1 MTDTNKI
8 TAAVQRLSAILPLQ
22 ANLASLDAGSRKI
35 YHAIQQGYITQ
46 GRAPALAELDS
57 ISPQARE
64 AVRNLSAKDMIVTNA
79 QGEITGAYPFT
90 SEARQSRVELN
101 GHTVYAM
108 CALDA
113 LAPAAM
119 AQCNSRVISQCAITQ
134 QAITVELD
142 NQKILNADAAR
153 DVFVGINWQAA
164 CSKTSCSASLC
175 TEMIF
180 LKGKETALEW
190 QAGDSNN
197 REFFTL
203 PEAVQF
209 SADFFLP
216 LATSAE

>member
-35 YHAIQQGYITQ
+35 YHAIQQSYITQ
-46 GRAPALAELDS
+46 GRAPALAELES
-57 ISPQARE
+57 ISAQARE
-64 AVRNLSAKDMIVTNA
+64 SVRTLSDKDMIVTNA

-119 AQCNSRVISQCAITQ
+119 AQCNSRVISQCTITQ
-134 QAITVELD
+134 QAITVDLD
-142 NQKILNADAAR
+142 NQKILNTDAAR

-180 LKGKETALEW
+180 LKGEEIALEW

-209 SADFFLP
+209 SADFFVP
-216 LATSAE
+216 LAACTE